1 MYKAWGSL
9 MLADSIPAIAEE
21 SIELTIFSAGSFQFG
36 IESSQVRGSR
46 LMPESDLL
54 QIETILAI
62 KEQTAELH
70 RQTLIIKHP
79 DGDYEL
85 SVSSPL
91 QLCTLP
97 ASAIYPLPVAV
108 TNRCTLPGLRAI
120 GMIQGN
126 FIMLLDICSI
136 HPAPS
141 ETGKMSL

>member
-1 MYKAWGSL
+1 
-9 MLADSIPAIAEE
+9 MLTDTAISGIAED

-46 LMPESDLL
+46 LTQEHNLL
-54 QIETILAI
+54 RIETILAI
-62 KEQTAELH
+62 RDDRSELH

-91 QLCTLP
+91 QLCTVP
-97 ASAIYPLPVAV
+97 ASAIYPLPFAV

-120 GMIQGN
+120 GIIQSTT
-126 FIMLLDICSI
+126 IMLLDICSI
-136 HPAPS
+136 HPDRSVIPS
-141 ETGKMSL
+141 GAGEMSL

>member
-1 MYKAWGSL
+1 MLTDASISGS
-9 MLADSIPAIAEE
+9 AED

-46 LMPESDLL
+46 LMPESNLL
-54 QIETILAI
+54 RIETVLAI
-62 KEQTAELH
+62 KDDRSELN

-97 ASAIYPLPVAV
+97 ASAIYPLPLAV

-120 GMIQGN
+120 GIIQN
-126 FIMLLDICSI
+126 TTIMLLDIGSI
-136 HPAPS
+136 HPDRSGSPS
-141 ETGKMSL
+141 GAGEMSL